1 MKAIPAIDIVYDFRL
16 YIGEEESI
24 EKK

>member
-16 YIGEEESI
+16 YIGEEESS